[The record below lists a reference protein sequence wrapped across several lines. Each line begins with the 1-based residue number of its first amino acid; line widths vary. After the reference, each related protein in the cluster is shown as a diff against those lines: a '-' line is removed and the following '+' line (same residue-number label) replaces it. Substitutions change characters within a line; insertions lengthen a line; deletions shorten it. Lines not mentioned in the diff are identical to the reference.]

1 MWTRP
6 NLRSA
11 TSCARVLR
19 SSPVTVRW
27 RPEEASRAAG
37 EQSQRHRLLSSASLY
52 LQRSREAQALRLPNQ
67 L

>member
-1 MWTRP
+1 MMSVAD
-6 NLRSA
+6 LRSA

-27 RPEEASRAAG
+27 RPEEARRAAG

-52 LQRSREAQALRLPNQ
+52 LQRSRWT
-67 L
+67 